1 MSSIADR
8 DLYLITES
16 VLAPEYTSVD
26 VVKKSLAG
34 GVRVVQ
40 LREKDLNLRSRY
52 QLGQKLRKIT
62 REQGADLIINDRVDL
77 AMALEADGVHL
88 GQQDLPYQ
96 EARKLLGPD
105 KIIGVSASSP
115 EQVKNLNE
123 EIVDYIGFGS
133 VFSTKSKRLDSERQA
148 VGLKRLKKAVQLTDL
163 PVMAIGGITPD
174 NIGKVV
180 RAGAAG
186 AAVISALNQADDV
199 KKTAEEMIDRINR
212 AGKGD
217 EADVR

>member
-34 GVRVVQ
+34 GVRMVQ

-62 REQGADLIINDRVDL
+62 REQGAALVINDRVDL

-115 EQVKNLNE
+115 EQVKKLNE

-133 VFSTKSKRLDSERQA
+133 VFSTKSKRLDAERQA
-148 VGLKRLKKAVQLTDL
+148 VGLKKLKRAVQLTDL
-163 PVMAIGGITPD
+163 PVMAIGGIAPD
-174 NIGKVV
+174 NVGEVV
-180 RAGAAG
+180 RAGATG

-217 EADVR
+217 EADVS